1 LAKPLFNIE
10 IIRELSRTDFEP
22 VPGVD
27 SVLLRIEKRPLP
39 LVQKEEISLYR
50 SFVRYGFGRW
60 RHSLKLIFKPVF
72 TYPQWRRL
80 SKDLYFPLDATPS
93 QLTFPQWLGLFECFR
108 QRVPVYK
115 QGYLRRWTVP

>member
-1 LAKPLFNIE
+1 
-10 IIRELSRTDFEP
+10 
-22 VPGVD
+22 VD